1 MRASS
6 FHCPFLAPEA
16 PSTNDV
22 PKFDSHTTRT
32 RLTNKTSHHAWLSAP
47 SAANFS
53 RLSLLCIPG
62 SGWLVP
68 RQRRKK
74 TACWPHGMV
83 MVMLMVMVMM
93 TNQNDNSK
101 AAID

>member
-1 MRASS
+1 M
-6 FHCPFLAPEA
+6 
-16 PSTNDV
+16 

-32 RLTNKTSHHAWLSAP
+32 RLTKKTSHHALLSAT
-47 SAANFS
+47 SAL
-53 RLSLLCIPG
+53 LSIPG

-68 RQRRKK
+68 KQRREK
-74 TACWPHGMV
+74 TACWLHGMV
-83 MVMLMVMVMM
+83 MVMLMVIVMI